1 MARTSIS
8 SAQARRL
15 AHQFHADQLGQALVH
30 RIDGDGGGLQPV
42 DVFIAR
48 QGGGIGETA
57 HRQPVGLRL
66 ALEQLLGL
74 HDELPGD
81 LGRLLAAGVVGL
93 GIQRRHAGL
102 LRIGVG
108 HVAAQALA
116 AKDDAETV
124 LLDRLDKDLDAGDFH
139 FAQFDGQ
146 RGALLAGNAAGA
158 AVGDVAG
165 RIERDKIATHGN
177 VLGPQ
182 LEAHAGRLQGPAAD
196 RILQRIVAEQ
206 AQVSRAAAGGNA
218 GQNGNRTAQRADFCQ
233 GVQVGRLGGLQLG
246 RSARLQG
253 QSPQAVGHQEHD
265 LGVVLDLQFANQL
278 LDFHGRIP
286 RIAGSERFNSP
297 IDSEN
302 CREDK
307 WGRGNRI
314 WEPHD
319 FSGRIPKCSFT
330 THNTYQ
336 RIP

>member
-1 MARTSIS
+1 M
-8 SAQARRL
+8 
-15 AHQFHADQLGQALVH
+15 
-30 RIDGDGGGLQPV
+30 
-42 DVFIAR
+42 
-48 QGGGIGETA
+48 
-57 HRQPVGLRL
+57 
-66 ALEQLLGL
+66 
-74 HDELPGD
+74 
-81 LGRLLAAGVVGL
+81 GL

-116 AKDDAETV
+116 AEDDAETV
-124 LLDRLDKDLDAGDFH
+124 LLDRLDKDLDAGDLH
-139 FAQFDGQ
+139 FAKFDGQ

-218 GQNGNRTAQRADFCQ
+218 GQNGNRTAQRADLRQ

-246 RSARLQG
+246 RSARLQR
-253 QSPQAVGHQEHD
+253 QSAQAVGHQEHD

-278 LDFHGRIP
+278 LDFHEVP
-286 RIAGSERFNSP
+286 RIVRSRFNLPLIAKLLGDKWCESNPP

-302 CREDK
+302 RAAKTSGVGAACGYGSRTIFRVE
-307 WGRGNRI
+307 
-314 WEPHD
+314 
-319 FSGRIPKCSFT
+319 FSMKLPTCTAI
-330 THNTYQ
+330 H
-336 RIP
+336 